1 VQVRAGAKALALLVF
16 LVSSLLLSL
25 LQEFV
30 ARLGSMR
37 GTKRKRSVGVW
48 ELRAYVGRDPVTGN
62 PKQVSKTFYGTARE
76 ADEALRDLIEQQV
89 PGRSDG
95 AGATVGQLLD
105 AWLSE
110 CERMDLSP
118 TTLRVYRTQIEHTIR
133 PALGSIKVQRLGAKD
148 LDDLYRAMK
157 EKGSS
162 PKTVRNHHALLSAAL
177 HQAVRWGWVRRNVA
191 EMAKPPRV
199 TQRVVRPPSVDAV
212 RQIVVAAEERDPR
225 LAPLVM
231 MAALTGM
238 RRGELCA
245 LRWSD
250 LDLDEGQIEVARS
263 VVLVPGGLGE
273 KTTKTNRTRRVALD
287 EVGLS
292 VLRTHRARVEEWAR
306 LADEELRPDAFIFSP
321 YVDGSLPFRPDNVTN
336 FFIRVR
342 DELKLP
348 DVRLH
353 DLRHFTA
360 TQLIG
365 AGVDVR
371 TVAGRLGHTDPSMT
385 LRVYSHALEERDR
398 AAAAVMGSLL
408 AGPQS

>member
-1 VQVRAGAKALALLVF
+1 
-16 LVSSLLLSL
+16 
-25 LQEFV
+25 
-30 ARLGSMR
+30 MR
-37 GTKRKRSVGVW
+37 GTKRKRSEGVW

-62 PKQVSKTFYGTARE
+62 PKQVSKTFRGSARE

-118 TTLRVYRTQIEHTIR
+118 TTLRVYRTQIEHTVR

>member
-1 VQVRAGAKALALLVF
+1 
-16 LVSSLLLSL
+16 
-25 LQEFV
+25 
-30 ARLGSMR
+30 MR
-37 GTKRKRSVGVW
+37 GTKRKRGEGVW
-48 ELRAYVGRDPVTGN
+48 ELRAYVGRDPATGN
-62 PKQVSKTFYGTARE
+62 PKQVSKTFRGSARE

-118 TTLRVYRTQIEHTIR
+118 TTLRVYRTQIEHTVR

>member
-1 VQVRAGAKALALLVF
+1 
-16 LVSSLLLSL
+16 
-25 LQEFV
+25 
-30 ARLGSMR
+30 MR

-118 TTLRVYRTQIEHTIR
+118 TTIRVYRTQIEHTIR

-162 PKTVRNHHALLSAAL
+162 PKTVRNHHALVAAAL

-212 RQIVVAAEERDPR
+212 RQLVVAAEERDPR

-306 LADEELRPDAFIFSP
+306 LADEELRLDAFIFSP

-398 AAAAVMGSLL
+398 AAAAVMGRVLVPPTSELPP
-408 AGPQS
+408 ASSP

>member
-1 VQVRAGAKALALLVF
+1 
-16 LVSSLLLSL
+16 
-25 LQEFV
+25 
-30 ARLGSMR
+30 MR
-37 GTKRKRSVGVW
+37 GTKRKRGEGVW

-62 PKQVSKTFYGTARE
+62 PRQVSKTFRGSARE

-118 TTLRVYRTQIEHTIR
+118 TTLRVYRTQIEHTVR

>member
-1 VQVRAGAKALALLVF
+1 
-16 LVSSLLLSL
+16 
-25 LQEFV
+25 
-30 ARLGSMR
+30 MR
-37 GTKRKRSVGVW
+37 GTKRKRGEGVW
-48 ELRAYVGRDPVTGN
+48 ELRAYVGRDPATGN
-62 PKQVSKTFYGTARE
+62 PKQVSKTFRGSARE

-118 TTLRVYRTQIEHTIR
+118 TTLRVYRTQIEHTVR

-162 PKTVRNHHALLSAAL
+162 PKTVRNHHALLAAAL

-212 RQIVVAAEERDPR
+212 RQLVVAAEERDPR

-306 LADEELRPDAFIFSP
+306 LADEEVRPDAFIFSP

-398 AAAAVMGSLL
+398 AAAAVMGRVLVPPTAELPAAAS
-408 AGPQS
+408 P

>member
-1 VQVRAGAKALALLVF
+1 
-16 LVSSLLLSL
+16 
-25 LQEFV
+25 
-30 ARLGSMR
+30 MR
-37 GTKRKRSVGVW
+37 GTKRKRSEGVW
-48 ELRAYVGRDPVTGN
+48 ELRAYVGRDPATGN
-62 PKQVSKTFYGTARE
+62 PKQVSKTFHGSARE

-118 TTLRVYRTQIEHTIR
+118 TTLRVYRTQIEHTVR

-353 DLRHFTA
+353 DLRHFTGHA
-360 TQLIG
+360 ADRRRRRCPNG
-365 AGVDVR
+365 RVARHVR
-371 TVAGRLGHTDPSMT
+371 
-385 LRVYSHALEERDR
+385 
-398 AAAAVMGSLL
+398 
-408 AGPQS
+408 

>member
-1 VQVRAGAKALALLVF
+1 
-16 LVSSLLLSL
+16 
-25 LQEFV
+25 
-30 ARLGSMR
+30 MR
-37 GTKRKRSVGVW
+37 GSKRKRGEGVW

-62 PKQVSKTFYGTARE
+62 PRQVSKTFRGSARE

-162 PKTVRNHHALLSAAL
+162 PKTVRNHHALLAAAL

>member
-1 VQVRAGAKALALLVF
+1 
-16 LVSSLLLSL
+16 
-25 LQEFV
+25 
-30 ARLGSMR
+30 MR
-37 GTKRKRSVGVW
+37 GTKRKRSEGVW

-62 PKQVSKTFYGTARE
+62 PKQVSKTFNGSARE

-118 TTLRVYRTQIEHTIR
+118 TTLRVYRTQIEHTVR

>member
-1 VQVRAGAKALALLVF
+1 MRKHRLF
-16 LVSSLLLSL
+16 LFFWCHPYSYPYSRNLWLG
-25 LQEFV
+25 
-30 ARLGSMR
+30 LGSMR
-37 GTKRKRSVGVW
+37 GTKRKRSEGVW

-62 PKQVSKTFYGTARE
+62 PKQVSKTFHGSARE

-118 TTLRVYRTQIEHTIR
+118 TTLRVYRTQIEHTVR

-250 LDLDEGQIEVARS
+250 LDLDDGQIEVARS